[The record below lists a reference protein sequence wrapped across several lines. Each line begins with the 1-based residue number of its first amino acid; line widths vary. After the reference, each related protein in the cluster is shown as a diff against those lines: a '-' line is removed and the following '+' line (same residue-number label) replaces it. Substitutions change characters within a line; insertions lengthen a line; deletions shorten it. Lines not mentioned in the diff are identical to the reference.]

1 MKKSN
6 KLVNVWDV
14 EYSELAETL
23 SFRVVCDQEVG
34 ELLTAIARK
43 DTLTKE
49 QMALQLA
56 ELLERSIH
64 LNLPR
69 SHRFW
74 NRNREN

>member
-14 EYSELAETL
+14 AHSELAETL

-34 ELLTAIARK
+34 EILTAIARK
-43 DTLTKE
+43 DTMTKE
-49 QMALQLA
+49 EMALQLA

-64 LNLPR
+64 LNRPR

-74 NRNREN
+74 NRDREG